1 MSVLSRLGIAASQ
14 LDLEVKKFLRGLLA
28 TSTIAAA
35 GSDQTDAT
43 AITTGRVMVT
53 AADGAKGVILP
64 VAEIDMA
71 VEVVNTVSNQDLLV
85 YPNTSAQINALTVT
99 TGAFTVV
106 AGASRTFFCDAALH
120 WYTGSANLTGVSTT
134 ASTAELNVLDGAVAA
149 NATTGKAAILGTNGA
164 ITFGGAVTAVGSF
177 IIGSADLAEAD
188 MEKLD
193 GITNGTQAASKAI
206 VNDANVNQG
215 IAKVTELHIGATGAE
230 TQVTATGAE
239 LNALDGITADVK
251 ELNTL
256 DKSVK
261 SVLFD
266 DFHGTWL
273 ITDAGPADQWSS
285 TAGNGTTP
293 VIATTVTAALN
304 GEVTMK
310 SASADGA
317 NSANNATFTPL
328 CLAYQADQGG
338 LANEVRVKIDDI
350 TEAYL
355 FVGFTDV
362 ISTTV
367 ESPITFTDGTD
378 TLIADAG
385 DACGIVFTGDSTTQE
400 WAQGGV
406 KATAVTAGSFSGTAP
421 VNDTYVVL
429 RVEVSATGG
438 CRGFVNGTAIAAET
452 ADAITATTA
461 VTPSIVVGNTAAAQT
476 IATIDYIKVEQ
487 NR

>member
-1 MSVLSRLGIAASQ
+1 MKNII
-14 LDLEVKKFLRGLLA
+14 KFLYAALIVLMFPGVALA
-28 TSTIAAA
+28 VCNVPICTEQGGARMTI
-35 GSDQTDAT
+35 GSGGSLDVESGGELDIESGGALKIGGISAT
-43 AITTGRVMVT
+43 AT
-53 AADGAKGVILP
+53 A
-64 VAEIDMA
+64 
-71 VEVVNTVSNQDLLV
+71 
-85 YPNTSAQINALTVT
+85 
-99 TGAFTVV
+99 
-106 AGASRTFFCDAALH
+106 
-120 WYTGSANLTGVSTT
+120 
-134 ASTAELNVLDGAVAA
+134 AELNYLDI
-149 NATTGKAAILGTNGA
+149 TTLGTG
-164 ITFGGAVTAVGSF
+164 
-177 IIGSADLAEAD
+177 
-188 MEKLD
+188 
-193 GITNGTQAASKAI
+193 AASKA
-206 VNDANVNQG
+206 VVLDAGEDYTWPTAGVLTYG
-215 IAKVTELHIGATGAE
+215 GTAVTANGAEMNYLDLTTLGTGAASKAVVLDTGE
-230 TQVTATGAE
+230 DYTWPTAGVLTYGGTGITSTGAE
-239 LNALDGITADVK
+239 LNILDGVTANTG

-310 SASADGA
+310 SASDDGA
-317 NSANNATFTPL
+317 NSANNATFTSIG
-328 CLAYQADQGG
+328 LAYQADQGG

>member
-177 IIGSADLAEAD
+177 IIGSADLSEAD
-188 MEKLD
+188 LE
-193 GITNGTQAASKAI
+193 Q
-206 VNDANVNQG
+206 
-215 IAKVTELHIGATGAE
+215 
-230 TQVTATGAE
+230 
-239 LNALDGITADVK
+239 LDGITAGQSAPSKALVTDAAESLLWTTTDATASETV
-251 ELNTL
+251 TL
-256 DKSVK
+256 DVEDTRTGAGATGWAIKGGLSANVALG
-261 SVLFD
+261 SYANGVYGILNFTGSSGAVTGLGAGVAAEIVMGA
-266 DFHGTWL
+266 GTG
-273 ITDAGPADQWSS
+273 AG
-285 TAGNGTTP
+285 TY
-293 VIATTVTAALN
+293 AALELEL
-304 GEVTMK
+304 GMPTGAV
-310 SASADGA
+310 SA
-317 NSANNATFTPL
+317 NSGTSFIYAQV
-328 CLAYQADQGG
+328 YGAD
-338 LANEVRVKIDDI
+338 
-350 TEAYL
+350 
-355 FVGFTDV
+355 
-362 ISTTV
+362 IST
-367 ESPITFTDGTD
+367 FD
-378 TLIADAG
+378 TSGYLLNLVG
-385 DACGIVFTGDSTTQE
+385 
-400 WAQGGV
+400 
-406 KATAVTAGSFSGTAP
+406 VTAGTNKMFMNVGTATALADF
-421 VNDTYVVL
+421 VKGLRIKVAGTDYVIPL
-429 RVEVSATGG
+429 IT
-438 CRGFVNGTAIAAET
+438 AAEF
-452 ADAITATTA
+452 A
-461 VTPSIVVGNTAAAQT
+461 S
-476 IATIDYIKVEQ
+476 
-487 NR
+487 